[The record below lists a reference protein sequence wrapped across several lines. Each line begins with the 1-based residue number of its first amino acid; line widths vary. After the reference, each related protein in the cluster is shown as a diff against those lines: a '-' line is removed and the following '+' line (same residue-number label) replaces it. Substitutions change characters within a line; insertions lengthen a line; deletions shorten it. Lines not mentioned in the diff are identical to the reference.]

1 MKPVTFSLLVAVAFA
16 FNVQATILTVPGSF
30 STIQAAINASLHGD
44 TIAVSPGTWHEN
56 INFRGKKVMV
66 TSLYYLNSDTSY
78 ILSTIINGSTPV
90 HPDTARCVI
99 FNSGEDSTAILQ
111 GFTITGGHGT
121 KWLDIHG
128 AGIYREGG
136 GILIELC
143 SPTIRHNLITHN
155 FATDVTGVTSAGG
168 GGIRI
173 GDGNPGIYGNL
184 ISYNQGRYGAGIVL
198 NYTGCKIR
206 NNIIIYNTGGQEYYG
221 GSAIWIYNDLTTTP
235 KIIENNTIEENYSA
249 LAAGTGGISA
259 WSAGNVFIRNNIIRA
274 NHPAPQIKAV
284 SCAPQ
289 VTYCDVEGGYTGA
302 GNMDQD
308 PVFTYLSYFLSNTSP
323 CIDAGN
329 PATIYNDLTDPG
341 NPWHA
346 LFPSKGLPRNDMGA
360 YGGPNASLFP
370 AFETITAV
378 SETYPENRVSLFPN
392 PFSVE
397 TTLKTETLIQNA
409 TLTIFDASGQEKTEM
424 VNISGKEVKI
434 QRNGLEPGVYFIRLV
449 QDNKIIA
456 IKPVIVAD

>member
-30 STIQAAINASLHGD
+30 STIQSAINASLHGD

-90 HPDTARCVI
+90 HPDTASCVI

-155 FATDVTGVTSAGG
+155 FATDITGVTSAGG

-173 GDGNPGIYGNL
+173 GDGNPGIYGNRSVTTREDMAPGL
-184 ISYNQGRYGAGIVL
+184 YSIIPAVKSGTTSSFTIPAD
-198 NYTGCKIR
+198 R
-206 NNIIIYNTGGQEYYG
+206 NTMAVQPSGF
-221 GSAIWIYNDLTTTP
+221 TTT
-235 KIIENNTIEENYSA
+235 
-249 LAAGTGGISA
+249 
-259 WSAGNVFIRNNIIRA
+259 
-274 NHPAPQIKAV
+274 
-284 SCAPQ
+284 
-289 VTYCDVEGGYTGA
+289 
-302 GNMDQD
+302 
-308 PVFTYLSYFLSNTSP
+308 
-323 CIDAGN
+323 
-329 PATIYNDLTDPG
+329 
-341 NPWHA
+341 
-346 LFPSKGLPRNDMGA
+346 
-360 YGGPNASLFP
+360 
-370 AFETITAV
+370 
-378 SETYPENRVSLFPN
+378 
-392 PFSVE
+392 
-397 TTLKTETLIQNA
+397 
-409 TLTIFDASGQEKTEM
+409 
-424 VNISGKEVKI
+424 
-434 QRNGLEPGVYFIRLV
+434 
-449 QDNKIIA
+449 
-456 IKPVIVAD
+456 